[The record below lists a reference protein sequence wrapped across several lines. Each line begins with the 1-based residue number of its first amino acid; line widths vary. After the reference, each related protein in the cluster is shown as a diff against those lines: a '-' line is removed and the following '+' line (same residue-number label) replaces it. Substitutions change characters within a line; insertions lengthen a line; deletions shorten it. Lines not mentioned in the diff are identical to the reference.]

1 MFSWL
6 QNTGAYFNQIVS
18 WAWGASSWVYD
29 VLSNPIYLVI
39 TLVIL
44 VLILVPWTDH

>member
-1 MFSWL
+1 MFTWL
-6 QNTGAYFNQIVS
+6 SSTWLYFNQIVGLAGS
-18 WAWGASSWVYD
+18 ASSWVYQ

>member
-6 QNTGAYFNQIVS
+6 SSTWVYLTQIVGWTS
-18 WAWGASSWVYD
+18 WATAWVYD
-29 VLSNPIYLVI
+29 VLSNPIYLWI

-44 VLILVPWTDH
+44 VLILVPWTEH